1 MLKKIVLF
9 LVTASILSANS
20 LFIGMSLE
28 KLKSFKYEDQ
38 FEKKIKIPKSARLV
52 ILSFEKDTGAT
63 VNELLNE
70 QNPAYLQDHNALFI
84 ADISG
89 MPSLITSMFAL
100 PKMQKYKH
108 TIYLNYAERFAKEF
122 PPKEEQITLL
132 HFNAQNFLSKTTY
145 ISKKEEL
152 QKAIEQDQTSFEE
165 PL

>member
-1 MLKKIVLF
+1 MLKKIVFF
-9 LVTASILSANS
+9 LVTISILSGSS
-20 LFIGMSLE
+20 LFTGMSLE

-38 FEKKIKIPKSARLV
+38 FEKEIKIPKSVRLV
-52 ILSFEKDTGAT
+52 ILSYEKGTGAT

-70 QNPAYLQDHNALFI
+70 QSPTYLEDHNTLFI

-108 TIYLNYAERFAKEF
+108 TIYLNYTERFAKAF
-122 PPKEEQITLL
+122 PPKEEKITLL
-132 HFNAQNFLSKTTY
+132 HFNAQNFLSKITY

-152 QKAIEQDQTSFEE
+152 QEAIE
-165 PL
+165 L